1 MIVFR
6 EHPCRSVT
14 PPAVEMLLDA
24 PTESNVMPR
33 VRRTTEVASIKL
45 APEVRRAWVGAS
57 EPERRS
63 LASVF
68 EVAILKYVKRHHM
81 AVPAAA
87 KEEQQ
92 PRED

>member
-1 MIVFR
+1 
-6 EHPCRSVT
+6 
-14 PPAVEMLLDA
+14 MLLDA

-33 VRRTTEVASIKL
+33 VRRTTEAASIKL

-57 EPERRS
+57 ERRS